1 MIGRILI
8 GVLILAVIVGVL
20 VLGQGPGASLA
31 RKPTGAATD
40 VPGYSARNA
49 EVVET
54 GDDGRPVYT
63 LNARTVRQRTN
74 DSRVQLDG
82 PHMTFVADDGTTWN
96 LTARAGLIHQ
106 DGSNVD
112 LFGDVKLDGT
122 VSDVPVTVG
131 TSTISFD
138 TKTEIAHTTAPVTLD
153 RSGGRLG
160 ATGLVANLKDST
172 IRLESKVH
180 GTFPPKTR

>member
-31 RKPTGAATD
+31 RKPAGNAAD

-49 EVVET
+49 RVVET

-63 LNARTVRQRTN
+63 LDARTLRQRTN

-82 PHMTFVADDGTTWN
+82 PHMTFLADDGTTWN
-96 LTARAGLIHQ
+96 LTARAGLIHP
-106 DGSNVD
+106 DGSSVD
-112 LFGDVKLDGT
+112 LFGDVRLKGL
-122 VSDVPVTVG
+122 VSDAPVQVD
-131 TSTISFD
+131 TSTVSFD
-138 TKTEIAHTTAPVTLD
+138 TKTEVVTTTAPVTLE

-180 GTFPPKTR
+180 GSFPPKLK